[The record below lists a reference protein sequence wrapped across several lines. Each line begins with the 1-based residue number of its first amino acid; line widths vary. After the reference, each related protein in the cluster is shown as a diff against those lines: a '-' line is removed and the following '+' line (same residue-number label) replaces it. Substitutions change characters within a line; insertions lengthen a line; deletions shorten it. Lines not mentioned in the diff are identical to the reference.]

1 MDNVVNMVDKR
12 CSICEGYI
20 EPLRDPKTGEV
31 VWETPNP
38 DKLGMSHSSIIPMTI
53 HGKKMFVYMALNGTV
68 GVSAEGDDVGTVLW
82 KTRDFIPNV
91 IAASPILLPGNRIY
105 GTAGYGAGGI
115 VFKVN
120 KEGNTY
126 STELLQ
132 KYKPKDGLASEQ
144 QTPILYNGYLFGI
157 QPKDAAGYRNQFVCV
172 NADDPQNILWTSGRT
187 DRFGLGPYVIADD
200 KFFIVNDDGTLNIA
214 RLSTSGFELLDKRR
228 IIEGHDAWGPIAL
241 ADGYLIMR
249 ETKKMVCLDMR
260 VN

>member
-1 MDNVVNMVDKR
+1 M
-12 CSICEGYI
+12 
-20 EPLRDPKTGEV
+20 
-31 VWETPNP
+31 
-38 DKLGMSHSSIIPMTI
+38 
-53 HGKKMFVYMALNGTV
+53 
-68 GVSAEGDDVGTVLW
+68 
-82 KTRDFIPNV
+82 
-91 IAASPILLPGNRIY
+91 
-105 GTAGYGAGGI
+105 
-115 VFKVN
+115 
-120 KEGNTY
+120 
-126 STELLQ
+126 
-132 KYKPKDGLASEQ
+132 
-144 QTPILYNGYLFGI
+144 
-157 QPKDAAGYRNQFVCV
+157 